1 MGKSK
6 SKLIRRSAN
15 TLVEKG
21 ISFTEKFEENKK
33 ILGNFLPSKKIRNQ
47 IAGLLAKSMK
57 HKRQHELKLHK
68 K

>member
-33 ILGNFLPSKKIRNQ
+33 ILGTFLPSKKIRNQ

-57 HKRQHELKLHK
+57 HKRQHEEKLHK